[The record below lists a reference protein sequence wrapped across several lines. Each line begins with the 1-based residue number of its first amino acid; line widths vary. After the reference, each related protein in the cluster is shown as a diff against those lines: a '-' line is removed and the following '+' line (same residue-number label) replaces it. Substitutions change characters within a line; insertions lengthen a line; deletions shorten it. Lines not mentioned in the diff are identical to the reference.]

1 MIDRLVADTSLLV
14 NFFNGHQVSKQYLQ
28 NSEIWISGITE
39 IEILS
44 FPKLSA
50 HDKRL
55 IKDFLK
61 SIYIVDLEQP
71 VKEITIDLRSTYRF
85 KLSDAV
91 IAATAIYLN
100 MPLFTFDS
108 DFKRIDKIA
117 DIVLMDL

>member
-14 NFFNGHQVSKQYLQ
+14 NFFNGHKTSKQHLQ
-28 NSEIWISGITE
+28 NTEIWISGTE

-44 FPKLSA
+44 FPKLTA
-50 HDKRL
+50 NDKLL

-61 SIYIVDLEQP
+61 AAYIIDLEQS
-71 VKEITIDLRSTYRF
+71 VKEIAIDLRSIYRF

-100 MPLFTFDS
+100 MPLYTFDS